1 MLLSCRKATVTVLFL
16 IAKISYKLLTI
27 WLRRCKKWR
36 RHRLWNKSS
45 SHIHA
50 PLISSMSSIFYAN
63 TFTHWYWNTPFVTN
77 LCSSCL
83 WTLNT
88 IHEVIS
94 KVGCCWC
101 YHGYICMALR
111 VEDFNQFFFNENAH
125 KDTPWC
131 VTSQQMW
138 YDQGF
143 RRSEGTPP
151 KWPKLA
157 LVDVPKIRL
166 CT

>member
-1 MLLSCRKATVTVLFL
+1 MYMLLSCRKATVTVLFL

-111 VEDFNQFFFNENAH
+111 VEDFNQFFLMKMSIKIHHGVSHHNKCGMIRDLGDRRAH
-125 KDTPWC
+125 
-131 VTSQQMW
+131 
-138 YDQGF
+138 
-143 RRSEGTPP
+143 
-151 KWPKLA
+151 
-157 LVDVPKIRL
+157 RL
-166 CT
+166 NDLN